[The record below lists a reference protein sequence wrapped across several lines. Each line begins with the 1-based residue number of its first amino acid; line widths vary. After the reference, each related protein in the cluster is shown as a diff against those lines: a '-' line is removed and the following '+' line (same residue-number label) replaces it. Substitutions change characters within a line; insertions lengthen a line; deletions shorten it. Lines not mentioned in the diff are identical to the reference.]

1 MTAEFESEYNE
12 LVSQI
17 MNLPTAVQ
25 AVKLLPTAKAALL
38 LNCSVSTLEKRRQSH
53 KPPPPAPNYAGGVK
67 GKEVKY
73 LASTLIEF
81 IQGQEISQPSPYVQ
95 VAALPLAKNAATAR
109 RSGLAAAGGR
119 SHLMKYGSDLSQ
131 DDAAAASPF
140 FVNQDGLL
148 LAHCWESPSMT
159 LDLFLDDSSDVK
171 WLQWQDALAA
181 VWLDESRRLAWLREA
196 DVVAPDLRKR
206 VEADRHAALSRI

>member
-67 GKEVKY
+67 GKECWRRFK
-73 LASTLIEF
+73 IEPPCRLNF
-81 IQGQEISQPSPYVQ
+81 EP
-95 VAALPLAKNAATAR
+95 
-109 RSGLAAAGGR
+109 GLMAN
-119 SHLMKYGSDLSQ
+119 L
-131 DDAAAASPF
+131 
-140 FVNQDGLL
+140 
-148 LAHCWESPSMT
+148 
-159 LDLFLDDSSDVK
+159 
-171 WLQWQDALAA
+171 
-181 VWLDESRRLAWLREA
+181 
-196 DVVAPDLRKR
+196 
-206 VEADRHAALSRI
+206 